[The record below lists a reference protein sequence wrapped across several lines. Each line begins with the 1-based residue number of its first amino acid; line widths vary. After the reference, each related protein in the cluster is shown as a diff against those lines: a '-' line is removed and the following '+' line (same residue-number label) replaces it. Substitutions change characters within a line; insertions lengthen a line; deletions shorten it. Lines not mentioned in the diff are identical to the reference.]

1 MRVVYRMEQLC
12 SISADTNEILPTPRA
27 PSPLPRP
34 ERLGR
39 AGLPGAFCAP
49 LQPCEHKVLALHTH
63 VLSGLTSTFLVNC
76 QLHLAPGGYRWARRA
91 TGDLVGLVGTC
102 DIGSRPKQQRRRGLR
117 TRAKRSDSG
126 QQPPVPPQG
135 PCLPFSC
142 PFGSGSV
149 GAKPRLPPSAPPQR
163 FTPPDAPV
171 GQALLGVACCNP
183 SRFKT
188 APPLGAAL

>member
-1 MRVVYRMEQLC
+1 MEQLC

-27 PSPLPRP
+27 SFPLPRP

-39 AGLPGAFCAP
+39 AGLPGAFCVP

-63 VLSGLTSTFLVNC
+63 VLSGLTSTFLASC

-91 TGDLVGLVGTC
+91 TGYRAGTC
-102 DIGSRPKQQRRRGLR
+102 DIGSCPKQQRRRGLR

-126 QQPPVPPQG
+126 QRPPQG

-149 GAKPRLPPSAPPQR
+149 GAKARLPPSTPPQR
-163 FTPPDAPV
+163 FTPPNAPV
-171 GQALLGVACCNP
+171 VQALLGVACCNP

-188 APPLGAAL
+188 APLLGAAL